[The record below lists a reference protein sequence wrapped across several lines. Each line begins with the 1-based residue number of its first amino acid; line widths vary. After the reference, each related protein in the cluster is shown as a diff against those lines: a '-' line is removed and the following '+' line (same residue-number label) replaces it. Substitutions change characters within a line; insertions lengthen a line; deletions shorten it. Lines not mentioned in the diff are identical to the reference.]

1 MKRAD
6 MRPSEKEQNLKD
18 RNASEPAPDFK
29 ALFESAPDP
38 CLVLDRQLRI
48 IAINKA
54 YLRATMTKRE
64 EIMGHH
70 LFEVFP
76 DNPDDPKADGM
87 SMLSNS
93 LQRVLKDRVTDVM
106 AVQKYDIRRPSAQ
119 GGGFEE
125 RYWSPINT
133 PVCAADGEVVHIIHR
148 VQDVT
153 EVTRLKQMEAQ
164 SIATKQRLAS
174 FPMLNPH
181 PILELDADGKV
192 TYCNP
197 AAEAFLKNSKA
208 EFNPFLPA
216 DLPAIIQELKG
227 SDACLSQVVQINGST
242 FEETICLTPDLHALR
257 IYTMDITKRKRA
269 QQERERALLQLESVL
284 ESINEG
290 VVICDLNGDIVIMN
304 QAALSLHGL
313 ESDEQARRPMSE
325 YSEQFELFDLEGASI
340 PPEQWPL
347 MRAFRGERFVDYE
360 VQVRHKE
367 GGKIWIGSYSGTP
380 VRQQSSDE
388 MILAVITIR
397 DITDRKQLEEQIVRL
412 NASLAARVSEL
423 EEANHE
429 LTAFNHMVSHDLR
442 RPLNT
447 MGVSCQAIT
456 MMCGDKLDES
466 CKEYVRIAYNNV
478 FTMNNMIESLLQFS
492 SSMHAELR
500 RDIVNLSELA
510 KAVLAELKLSEPS
523 RRVSFHV
530 AENLTVSGDSSLL
543 RSVLEN
549 LIGNAWKYTGSR
561 EEAVIDIGA
570 MHDGKETFFVRD
582 NGNGFDM
589 AEADHIFTPF
599 KRLTSAEGYKGFGI
613 GLATVAR
620 IIRRHGGT
628 VWAEGEKGKGATF
641 YFTLPAG

>member
-1 MKRAD
+1 MKSVDKRHPEKGKNLPRE
-6 MRPSEKEQNLKD
+6 RP
-18 RNASEPAPDFK
+18 EPEPDFK

-38 CLVLDRQLRI
+38 CLVLDRHLHI
-48 IAINKA
+48 TAINDA

-64 EIMGHH
+64 EIIGHQ

-76 DNPDDPKADGM
+76 DNPDDPKANGV

-106 AVQKYDIRRPSAQ
+106 AVQKYDIRRPLAQ

-133 PVCAADGEVVHIIHR
+133 PVYGADGEVIHIIHR

-153 EVTRLKQMEAQ
+153 EVTRLKQMEEQ
-164 SIATKQRLAS
+164 SLAEKLRLAS

-181 PILELDADGKV
+181 PIMELDADGKV

-197 AAEAFLKNSKA
+197 AAEELLMNAKTDA
-208 EFNPFLPA
+208 NPFLPA
-216 DLPAIIQELKG
+216 DLPAVLQELKE
-227 SDACLSQVVQINGST
+227 SDACLSQEVQINGST
-242 FEETICLTPDLHALR
+242 FEETICLTPRLDTLR

-290 VVICDLNGDIVIMN
+290 VVICDLNGNVVLMN

-340 PPEQWPL
+340 SIEQWPL
-347 MRAFRGERFVDYE
+347 MRAFRGEQFVDYE

-367 GGKIWIGSYSGTP
+367 SGKTWIGSYSGTP
-380 VRQQSSDE
+380 VRQEASAE

-397 DITDRKQLEEQIVRL
+397 DITDRKQMEEQITAL

-423 EEANHE
+423 EEANQE
-429 LTAFNHMVSHDLR
+429 LSAFNHMVSHDLR

-447 MGVSCQAIT
+447 MGVSCQAIN

-478 FTMNNMIESLLQFS
+478 FTMNNLIESLLQFS

-500 RDIVNLSELA
+500 SEIVNLSELA
-510 KAVLAELKLSEPS
+510 QAVLAELKLSEPS
-523 RRVSFHV
+523 RRVSFHI
-530 AENLTVSGDSSLL
+530 AENLTVSGDSNLL

-549 LIGNAWKYTGSR
+549 LIGNAWKYTGNR
-561 EEAVIDIGA
+561 EEAVIDIGKT
-570 MHDGKETFFVRD
+570 DEGREIFFVRD
-582 NGNGFDM
+582 NGTGFDM
-589 AEADHIFTPF
+589 AEADHLFTPF
-599 KRLTSAEGYKGFGI
+599 KRLTTAEGYKGFGI

-641 YFTLPAG
+641 YFTLPAE